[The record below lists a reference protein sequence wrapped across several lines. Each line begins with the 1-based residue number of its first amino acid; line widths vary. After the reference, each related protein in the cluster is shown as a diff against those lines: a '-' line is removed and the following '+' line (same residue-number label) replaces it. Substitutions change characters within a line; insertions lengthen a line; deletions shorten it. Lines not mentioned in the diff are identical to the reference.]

1 MEIRLKRSEF
11 LGELIPMQGIVERKT
26 TIPVLS
32 HLLLHARPGTRE
44 DAEQL
49 HLAATDLDVSLTSR
63 CDAEVKEGGAIA
75 VQAKKL
81 IEIIR
86 SLSSP
91 EVLLVQEEPRVLSI
105 RAGSSRFKIHGLAAD
120 DFPTLP
126 SLKSPNSPD
135 GGAAAQATPLPDTV
149 LLHFSDFR
157 RMVSKVLFAVSAEES
172 RFQLN
177 GALFKIKDGSFE
189 IAATDGHRLALVE
202 KRDGGLGRG
211 GAHGSN
217 SSDSSDAAHPSEPA
231 EQSVLVPRKA
241 LQELQRLEG
250 DGELE
255 FRRGEH
261 HLSFR
266 LGRRELICRI
276 LEGTFPDYERV
287 IAKDNDKRVV
297 FDRRSLA
304 EAVQR
309 VALMTSDRA
318 RAVRLQFAPNQL
330 VISAVNADLGEAV
343 EEVACSYDGPE
354 FRLGINPDYLS
365 QFLAAVETERVRLEL
380 KDENTQCVGYP
391 QAPAATQDTPEAS
404 ERAASAAE
412 GASADSAAFG
422 TGADSRYL
430 CVIMPM
436 RI

>member
-1 MEIRLKRSEF
+1 MEIRLKRNDF

-32 HLLLHARPGTRE
+32 HLLLTARDSPDSGGGST
-44 DAEQL
+44 L

-86 SLSSP
+86 SLSAG
-91 EVLLVQEEPRVLSI
+91 EVLLVQEEPRVLGI
-105 RAGSSRFKIHGLAAD
+105 RAGTSRFKIHGLAAD

-126 SLKSPNSPD
+126 VVSADSAA
-135 GGAAAQATPLPDTV
+135 GGAEKVEIPFA
-149 LLHFSDFR
+149 DFR
-157 RMVSKVLFAVSAEES
+157 RMVAKVLFAVSAEES

-177 GALFKIKDGSFE
+177 GALFKLKDGALE
-189 IAATDGHRLALVE
+189 IVATDGHRLALVE
-202 KRDGGLGRG
+202 KRQKGLRDGGG
-211 GAHGSN
+211 
-217 SSDSSDAAHPSEPA
+217 E
-231 EQSVLVPRKA
+231 ESVLVPRKA

-250 DGELE
+250 EGALE

-287 IAKDNDKRVV
+287 IAKDNDKKVL
-297 FDRRSLA
+297 FDRKTLA

-309 VALMTSDRA
+309 AALMTSDRA
-318 RAVRLQFAPNQL
+318 RAVRLQFSPGQL

-343 EEVACSYDGPE
+343 EEVACEYDGPE

-365 QFLAAVETERVRLEL
+365 QFLSAVETDRIRLEL

-391 QAPAATQDTPEAS
+391 QDPLVAPDSSSNPGQEEEDPSAGRGSESGAGSPAAAAG
-404 ERAASAAE
+404 AASNAA
-412 GASADSAAFG
+412 G
-422 TGADSRYL
+422 RYL

>member
-1 MEIRLKRSEF
+1 LV
-11 LGELIPMQGIVERKT
+11 PMQGIVERKT

-32 HLLLHARPGTRE
+32 HILLNARDGH
-44 DAEQL
+44 DSKDGKL

-63 CDAEVKEGGAIA
+63 CEAEIREGGAIA

-86 SLSSP
+86 SLSAA

-126 SLKSPNSPD
+126 TVPASA
-135 GGAAAQATPLPDTV
+135 GAKVEIPFA
-149 LLHFSDFR
+149 DFR
-157 RMVSKVLFAVSAEES
+157 RMVAKILFAVSAEES

-177 GALFKIKDGSFE
+177 GALFKIKDGALE
-189 IAATDGHRLALVE
+189 IVATDGHRLALVE
-202 KRDGGLGRG
+202 KRE
-211 GAHGSN
+211 
-217 SSDSSDAAHPSEPA
+217 DSLRNVPGNAGED
-231 EQSVLVPRKA
+231 SVLVPRKA

-250 DGELE
+250 DAAATALE

-266 LGRRELICRI
+266 LGQRELICRI

-287 IAKDNDKRVV
+287 IAKDNDKRVL
-297 FDRRSLA
+297 FDRKALA

-309 VALMTSDRA
+309 AALMTSDRA
-318 RAVRLQFAPNQL
+318 RAVRLQFSTHQL

-343 EEVACSYDGPE
+343 EEVACEYEGPE

-365 QFLAAVETERVRLEL
+365 QFLAAVDTDRVRLEL

-391 QAPAATQDTPEAS
+391 QDSLPGDGAGSHADDTAEAAAGSSGAAAQSSDAAGGSGHPA
-404 ERAASAAE
+404 
-412 GASADSAAFG
+412 
-422 TGADSRYL
+422 GADGRYL